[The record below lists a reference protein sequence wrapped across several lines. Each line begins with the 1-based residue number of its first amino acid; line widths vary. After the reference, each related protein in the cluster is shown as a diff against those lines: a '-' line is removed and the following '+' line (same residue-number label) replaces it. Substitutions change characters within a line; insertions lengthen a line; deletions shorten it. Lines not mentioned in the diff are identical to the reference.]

1 MFLRKLKKNGI
12 KKFFIKYFFLVND
25 GFDHYLNLSKVTSNK
40 RIKINF
46 NKFSILFNIRRFIIF
61 VLQIIF
67 FPFALLM
74 YLTNTK
80 IVSANPFTIGNCI
93 EEIECIL
100 KRNLFRKK
108 KYNLI
113 FFAPPQISHN
123 NYLPDFFETKLT
135 VLRSVLG
142 YFNYTLVSL

>member
-108 KYNLI
+108 KI
-113 FFAPPQISHN
+113 
-123 NYLPDFFETKLT
+123 
-135 VLRSVLG
+135 
-142 YFNYTLVSL
+142 